1 MKLRT
6 RAMMCIPGLVLSL
19 CAVSP
24 ALALETGGAV
34 VATTALKTTTTWSG
48 QKLAWPQ
55 GEAEATILKVDIAP
69 GGETGWHLHP
79 GPSFGIVVK
88 GTLEVTLKDGRVKR
102 LEEGEMLAEVVAT
115 LHNGRNVG
123 KGPLQLVVF
132 YPGSV
137 GTPLSEKPASP

>member
-1 MKLRT
+1 MNTRT
-6 RAMMCIPGLVLSL
+6 RALLCIPGL
-19 CAVSP
+19 
-24 ALALETGGAV
+24 ALALCALPPAFALETSGAV
-34 VATTALKTTTTWSG
+34 VATTLLKTTTSWSG

-55 GEAEATILKVDIAP
+55 GEAEATVLKVEIAP

-79 GPSFGIVVK
+79 GPSIGIVTK

-102 LEEGEMLAEVVAT
+102 LEEGEALAEVVST

-123 KGPLQLVVF
+123 EGTLQLVVF

-137 GTPLSEKPASP
+137 GTPLSEKPKDP